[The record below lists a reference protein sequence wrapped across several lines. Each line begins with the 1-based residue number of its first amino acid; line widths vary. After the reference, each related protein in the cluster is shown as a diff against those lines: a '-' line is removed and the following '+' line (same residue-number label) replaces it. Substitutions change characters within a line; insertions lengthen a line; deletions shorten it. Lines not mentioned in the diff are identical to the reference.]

1 VTPAS
6 FDFDAPELFTA
17 GTVGPPGERVFY
29 LQARQG
35 RTLATLK
42 SEKEQVR
49 ALGEY
54 LARLLTERPAP
65 ASRGDLALV
74 EPLNPAWAVGSIGVG
89 YDAEVDR
96 IVIEVQELVEE
107 EGDEETEGGAPA
119 GSESEAETE
128 AEAAED
134 SARTARFRVSRSQ
147 AAAFAERAASLVQA
161 GRASCPICGR
171 PINPAGHVCPRSNG
185 HSRD

>member
-1 VTPAS
+1 MSSAS

-17 GTVGPPGERVFY
+17 GTVGPPGQRVFY

-54 LARLLTERPAP
+54 LGRLLSERPAP
-65 ASRGDLALV
+65 AARSDLALV
-74 EPLNPAWAVGSIGVG
+74 EPLNPAWVVGSIGVG
-89 YDAEVDR
+89 YDAEADR
-96 IVIEVQELVEE
+96 IVVEVQELVEE
-107 EGDEETEGGAPA
+107 DDDQEETAQRAPA
-119 GSESEAETE
+119 DPRSGSEPGEAGNG
-128 AEAAED
+128 AG
-134 SARTARFRVSRSQ
+134 TARFRLSRPQ
-147 AAAFAERAASLVQA
+147 AAAFSERAQSLVQA

-171 PINPAGHVCPRSNG
+171 PMNPAGHICPRSNG